1 MNESNRLVRG
11 LHFLACACLSIWL
24 LGAGLTGC
32 ASSGETSATV
42 GQESYTESDIPEA
55 RKRAINRLRLAIL
68 YFQDGK
74 NNIALDEV
82 KQAIAADPGWFEPYN
97 MRGLIYLRTSEF
109 PLADASFQ
117 KALTINPASPEVKH
131 NYGVLLCKQSRYSEG
146 LAMFQ
151 GALSNPGYGQR
162 SNTLMEQGV
171 CQLAAGLKTE
181 AELSFTRSFEI
192 DPANNVSAYNLAQL
206 LFRRGDF
213 TRSQFYV
220 RRMNNSEAATA
231 ESLWLGVKVE
241 RKLNN
246 RDSTT
251 QLGGQLLKR
260 FPQSREALA
269 YERGAFDE

>member
-1 MNESNRLVRG
+1 MNDSNRLMRG
-11 LHFLACACLSIWL
+11 LYAIVWGCLSLWV

-32 ASSGETSATV
+32 ASSGDVAATT

-109 PLADASFQ
+109 ALADVSFQ
-117 KALTINPASPEVKH
+117 KALSINSASPEVKH
-131 NYGVLLCKQSRYSEG
+131 NYGVLLCKQARYTEG

-171 CQLAAGLKTE
+171 CQLAAGLKTD

-192 DPANNVSAYNLAQL
+192 DPANNVSAYNLALL
-206 LFRRGDF
+206 LFWRGEF
-213 TRSQFYV
+213 NRSQFYV

-231 ESLWLGVKVE
+231 ESLWIGVKVE

-246 RDSTT
+246 RDATA